1 MLKERVITAV
11 VLLVVLG
18 LILFA
23 LPSVFFSI
31 FVLLVV
37 AVAGWEWSRLAGLVR
52 AEHQI
57 GYAAVMFLLVLL
69 LKLLPGQS
77 LLARLTSTAAIAFWG
92 YALYLIIVSPERE
105 KNNHSEYSENSL
117 KAFDLPLLGCGAFVL
132 VSTAF
137 ALMELRYRA
146 SEHSVWLLLYVL
158 GLVWVMDIGAYF
170 SGRRF
175 GKTKLAPRVSPGKT
189 REGVYGGFVFAL
201 CLVMVAMLV
210 HAPFREHA
218 FMFLLASLCAALVS
232 VVGDLYESRLKRASG
247 FKDSSQILPG
257 HGGVLDRID
266 GVVAALPVFLGIWI
280 WA

>member
-11 VLLVVLG
+11 VLLVVLA
-18 LILFA
+18 LILFV
-23 LPSVFFSI
+23 LPPVFFTV
-31 FVLLVV
+31 FVLVVV
-37 AVAGWEWSRLAGLVR
+37 AIAAWEWSRLAGLVR

-57 GYAAVMFLLVLL
+57 GYAAVVFFLVLL
-69 LKLLPGQS
+69 LMLLPWLS
-77 LLARLTSTAAIAFWG
+77 LFARLTSTAAIAFWG
-92 YALYLIIVSPERE
+92 YALYLIIVNPERE
-105 KNNHSEYSENSL
+105 KNTNPENSHTAL
-117 KAFDLPLLGCGAFVL
+117 DIPLLGCGAFVL

-137 ALMELRYRA
+137 AIMELRYHA

-158 GLVWVMDIGAYF
+158 GLVWIMDIGAYF

-189 REGVYGGFVFAL
+189 REGVYGGFVLAL
-201 CLVMVAMLV
+201 CLVIFAMLV

-218 FMFLLASLCAALVS
+218 FLFLFASLCAALIS

-247 FKDSSQILPG
+247 YKDSSQILPG